1 MDRGRCILAADDLLG
16 CRLAE
21 ERGRL
26 LAEGGELGGEVL
38 AQLQHAL
45 AGEAVQ
51 EVALQAAAHRAHLLH
66 LGHLRTARAHAL
78 RHPRA
83 DQDPLCG

>member
-1 MDRGRCILAADDLLG
+1 MDGERYVLDANDLLG
-16 CRLAE
+16 CRLAQE
-21 ERGRL
+21 GGCL
-26 LAEGGELGGEVL
+26 LAEGGQLGAEVL

-66 LGHLRTARAHAL
+66 LGHLRTARAHTCSGI
-78 RHPRA
+78 P
-83 DQDPLCG
+83 